1 MFTTYLITVQT
12 IHHLKLKTIYFV
24 LDRCP
29 YRYENY
35 LIWRKQYK
43 FKKPPC
49 KYDRKIEIVDNGGVF
64 GALMTIS
71 LKLLSMHI
79 INC

>member
-12 IHHLKLKTIYFV
+12 IHHLKLKTIYFI

-35 LIWRKQYK
+35 LIWRKHGINSK
-43 FKKPPC
+43 S
-49 KYDRKIEIVDNGGVF
+49 RRVSMIE
-64 GALMTIS
+64 
-71 LKLLSMHI
+71 K
-79 INC
+79 